1 MPRRGGQ
8 LRRIVGFVLLGLGVF
23 AVALGLLL
31 RFYAYP
37 QLAKAPL
44 DNESTSVAQGSGIT
58 ALVVETVDGAPAPE
72 IREGLN
78 LTSTTYVTGDLTRP
92 EVQEDGDVAVYV
104 EAIEIVDDA
113 SGTTVS
119 GSLRSLCV
127 DRHTAQA
134 VAPCVGQY
142 IEQEQGNRQE
152 GDRNRV
158 QQPGVS
164 FKFPFGTEQRDYDY
178 YDLSVRKA
186 VTARFDGEETV
197 RGLDLYRFVMTVP
210 PTKVAD
216 REVPGSLLGQP
227 DEPSVEAELYYQVKR
242 TVWVDPATGIIIV
255 GEQEGTQELLT
266 DGQSPGDGTTVF
278 EGKLRFNDKTISDN
292 VTRAEDGRSQLNL
305 LTTWPIG
312 MWIGGA
318 VLIAA
323 GVFLLLRNPGGGGH
337 RAVGGTPPR
346 RREPV
351 ATG

>member
-1 MPRRGGQ
+1 

-58 ALVVETVDGAPAPE
+58 ALVIETVDGAPSPE
-72 IREGLN
+72 IREDLD

-113 SGTTVS
+113 SGITVS

-127 DRHTAQA
+127 DRHTAEA

-142 IEQEQGNRQE
+142 IEQQKDDRQE
-152 GDRNRV
+152 GSRTKV
-158 QQPGVS
+158 QQPGLS
-164 FKFPFGTEQRDYDY
+164 FKFPFGTEQQDYDY

-186 VTARFDGEETV
+186 VTARFEGEETI
-197 RGLDLYRFVMTVP
+197 RGLDLYRFTMSVS
-210 PTKVAD
+210 PTKIGD
-216 REVPGSLLGQP
+216 REVTGSLIGQP
-227 DEPSVEAELYYQVKR
+227 DEPSVEAELYYEVKR
-242 TVWVDPATGIIIV
+242 TVWVEPATGIIVI
-255 GEQEGTQELLT
+255 GEQEGKQELLV
-266 DGQSPGDGTTVF
+266 DNERPGEGTTVF
-278 EGKLRFNDKTISDN
+278 EGKLRFNEKTISDN
-292 VTRAEDGRSQLNL
+292 VARAEDGRSQLSL
-305 LTTWPIG
+305 LTTWPIVA
-312 MWIGGA
+312 WIGGA
-318 VLIAA
+318 LLIAA
-323 GVFLLLRNPGGGGH
+323 GAFLLLRDPGRGGH

-346 RREPV
+346 SREPV
-351 ATG
+351 GAR